1 MSTNFLALGVVISL
15 LGTLVAAIIAVLPF
29 KEAHRLSN
37 VVLAISTLLGVVVG
51 VTVATS
57 ATIAL
62 SVPYDFKEAVSPL
75 FFNMNF
81 TLDRFAAIFYS
92 VVNGVAAL
100 AAIYAIS
107 YLPHYAGT
115 YKIGNVNAL
124 TALFVFGMQ
133 GTVLASNI
141 VGFMFFWEVMSLTS
155 FFLVMAERTLASR
168 KAAML
173 YLAMTHLGAG
183 CIAAGLFVLSGGA
196 LLSTF
201 SLVAYSASGIAVPTL
216 AISLVLLTFG
226 FGSKAG
232 LVPFHV
238 WLPEAHPMAPSHVSA
253 LMSGVML
260 KVALYGFLR
269 VVLFMIPGVPTWLP
283 IVLLTLGLL
292 SAIFGV
298 LYAILER
305 DVKRILAYSSIENM
319 GLIFTFVAVALF
331 AANGGNEDLMQ
342 AALFAALF
350 QAIAH
355 AFFKSGLF
363 FAVGAVVSQLHT
375 RSIEDMGGLARRMPQ
390 FSMVVCVLAL
400 AAAAM
405 PPFAS
410 FVAEWTFVQAV
421 VGALNTADMPLI
433 VALLVSLAGIAF
445 VAGLALFAMV
455 KFYAI
460 AFLGLPRTEA
470 AAQSSEPVFGLLL
483 PSFVAAI
490 VVTVF
495 GVLAPKVL
503 ASLGALSLV
512 GANSAAGVV
521 KVDGGSLLPLALTI
535 VMAALA
541 ALVVLTRYVVS
552 NPDKEREY
560 QTWDCGQPLT
570 ARMEYTG
577 TAFSAPIRFFFRF
590 LLRTNKQVI
599 SGPVLATNPWI
610 ATKRFELTINSVW
623 YDRLYAPFGAGLT
636 GLANLLRRI
645 QSGSIQAYV
654 ALIVVALLVTLII
667 AL

>member
-390 FSMVVCVLAL
+390 FSMVICVLAL

-421 VGALNTADMPLI
+421 VGALNTAAMPLI

-599 SGPVLATNPWI
+599 SSPVLATNPWI